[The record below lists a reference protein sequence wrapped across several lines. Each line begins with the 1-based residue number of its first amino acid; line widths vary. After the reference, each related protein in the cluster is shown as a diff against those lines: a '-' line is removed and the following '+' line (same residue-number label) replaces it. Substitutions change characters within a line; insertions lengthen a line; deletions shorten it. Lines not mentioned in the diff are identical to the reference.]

1 MLSPGPGAE
10 QAVTALTDPLDR
22 PWPLAQQV
30 LLCMSQMKCGEQ
42 GGDVS
47 RAPSRGKSRFLGSR

>member
-10 QAVTALTDPLDR
+10 QALTARTVAR
-22 PWPLAQQV
+22 AQQV
-30 LLCMSQMKCGEQ
+30 LLCTSRVKCSER

-47 RAPSRGKSRFLGSR
+47 RAPSRGKIRFLGSR